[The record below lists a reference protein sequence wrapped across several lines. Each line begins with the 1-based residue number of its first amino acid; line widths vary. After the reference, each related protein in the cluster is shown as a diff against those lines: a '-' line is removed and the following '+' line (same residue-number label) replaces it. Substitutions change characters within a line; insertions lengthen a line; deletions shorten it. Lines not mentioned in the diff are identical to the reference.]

1 MTAPAKESPA
11 AWPARL
17 VAAVVTALLT
27 VAAALVMF
35 STFMFYDDEG
45 YVLLSLRNFATH
57 GGLYRDVYSQYGP
70 APFVFYAGLQSLGV
84 PLTHNVGRLI
94 TLLAWAGTAWGCG
107 LLVAQVTRHLATRV
121 ATITA
126 VFVYLWVMA
135 SEPTHPGGLI
145 VLLTTLLAVL
155 GCRWIERDQ
164 SITWAR
170 AVAAGVALLLLTK
183 INIGVFAAF
192 SACAWLLLF
201 HQTAWVRR
209 WAPLVVAIVGV
220 ALPLALMRPLLGADW
235 VQDFAVTFAG
245 SAIALTLT
253 AGLGATGRVGWRAL
267 GAAVVVAG
275 ITGAVILGVVA
286 WRGTGARDLLEGLLL
301 GPLKQPVNFSLRYVW
316 PAGIQLITAVSTA
329 GCLAAWFLRRRRVA
343 AVDTVVA
350 GLRLVATIGLAVNVA
365 RYPMVRPDYFAF
377 GWALPCLWLFVW
389 PLAGGS
395 HAQTAARAWLAFLLL
410 GQSLHA
416 FPVPGSQIAWGTVL
430 VVPLAAIGAWEAVNW
445 LAAHHGRNRA
455 ALLRPAA
462 LAASAG
468 LAAFVAFTGWNF
480 TQVATRYGDGQ
491 NLEMP
496 GAERIRLPDN
506 SAALFRL
513 LTQNAVAYGD
523 LLFSLPGTFSF
534 NIWTELPAPTL
545 ANVTHWFS
553 LLDAGK
559 QQAIIR
565 QLEAHPRACVIVQP
579 GHVRFLAERNLA
591 PKGPLYDFI
600 QREYEPA
607 FAFDDVEFRVRRG
620 RQIRPFLVAEMLTLA
635 PAANAA
641 PGAATT
647 LLRFTFFPLPGRPV
661 ASLEISSPVTGKPTV
676 LHRGN
681 ARLEVTPVN
690 IRGEATG
697 PAHATPWPAKLSGP
711 SELSVYYDREK
722 FSPAGQGA
730 TIILRDADGQEIG
743 LARLGL

>member
-1 MTAPAKESPA
+1 MIAPAAVKPS
-11 AWPARL
+11 AWPAWL
-17 VAAVVTALLT
+17 LPAAVTALLT

-45 YVLLSLRNFATH
+45 YVLFSLRNFATH

-70 APFVFYAGLQSLGV
+70 FPFVFYSGLQGLGL
-84 PLTHNVGRLI
+84 PLTHNVGRGI

-107 LLVAQVTRHLATRV
+107 LLVARATGHVATRV
-121 ATITA
+121 AVITA

-145 VLLTTLLAVL
+145 VVLTTWLAVL

-164 SITWAR
+164 GLAWAR
-170 AVAAGVALLLLTK
+170 AVAVGVAVLLLTK
-183 INIGVFAAF
+183 INVGVFAAF
-192 SACAWLLLF
+192 SACAWGLLF

-209 WAPLVVAIVGV
+209 WAPLAVAVVGV
-220 ALPLALMRPLLGADW
+220 ALPLALMRPLLGAPW

-245 SAIALTLT
+245 SAVALALAT
-253 AGLGATGRVGWRAL
+253 GFGATGRVGWRAL
-267 GAAVVVAG
+267 GAAVLTAG
-275 ITGAVILGVVA
+275 LAGGVIVGVVA

-301 GPLKQPVNFSLRYVW
+301 GPLQQPVNFSLRYVW
-316 PAGIQLITAVSTA
+316 PDWIQAITAVSLTA
-329 GCLAAWFLRRRRVA
+329 CLAARFLQHRRRA
-343 AVDTVVA
+343 AVDTGVA
-350 GLRLVATIGLAVNVA
+350 VLRLVAAAGLAAGVA
-365 RYPMVRPDYFAF
+365 RYPAVRPDYFAF

-389 PLAGGS
+389 PLAGVS
-395 HAQTAARAWLAFLLL
+395 AAPTAARAWLALLLL

-430 VVPLAAIGAWEAVNW
+430 VVPLVAIGAWESVVW
-445 LAAHHGRNRA
+445 LVERHGRNQNTV
-455 ALLRPAA
+455 LRPAA
-462 LAASAG
+462 LAAGAA
-468 LAAFVAFTGWNF
+468 LAALAVFTGGRF
-480 TQVATRYGDGQ
+480 AQVATRYGEGQ
-491 NLEMP
+491 NLELP
-496 GAERIRLPDN
+496 GAEHIRLPDN

-523 LLFSLPGTFSF
+523 MLFSLPGTFSF

-600 QREYEPA
+600 QREYEPV
-607 FAFDDVEFRVRRG
+607 FTFDDVEFRVRRG
-620 RQIRPFLVAEMLTLA
+620 RRIRPFLVAELLTLA
-635 PAANAA
+635 PAANAV
-641 PGAATT
+641 PDAATT
-647 LLRFTFFPLPGRPV
+647 LLRFTFFPLPGRPI
-661 ASLEISSPVTGKPTV
+661 ASLELSSPVTGKPTL
-676 LHRGN
+676 LHPGN
-681 ARLEVTPVN
+681 ARVEVTPVN
-690 IRGEATG
+690 IRGEPTG
-697 PAHATPWPAKLSGP
+697 PAKPSPWPLKPTGP
-711 SELSVYYDREK
+711 SELAVYYDREK
-722 FSPAGQGA
+722 FSPLGQGA

-743 LARLGL
+743 LARLGR

>member
-1 MTAPAKESPA
+1 VSAPNSEKKSIWSGWIPA
-11 AWPARL
+11 ATA
-17 VAAVVTALLT
+17 TALLT
-27 VAAALVMF
+27 IAAALVMF

-45 YVLLSLRNFATH
+45 YVLFSLRNFATH

-70 APFVFYAGLQSLGV
+70 FPFVFYYGLQTLGV
-84 PLTHNVGRLI
+84 PLTHNVGRII

-107 LLVAQVTRHLATRV
+107 LLVARATRHAATRLAV
-121 ATITA
+121 IAA

-135 SEPTHPGGLI
+135 SEPSHPGGLI
-145 VLLTTLLAVL
+145 VLLTTLLAVC
-155 GCRWIERDQ
+155 GGRWIERDQ
-164 SITWAR
+164 GLAWAR
-170 AVAAGVALLLLTK
+170 GAAVAVAVLLLTK

-192 SACAWLLLF
+192 SAVAWLLLF

-209 WAPLVVAIVGV
+209 WAPLAVAAVGV
-220 ALPLALMRPLLGADW
+220 ALPLALMRPLLGTPW
-235 VQDFAVTFAG
+235 VQDFAVTFAA
-245 SAIALTLT
+245 STLALAVA
-253 AGLGATGRVGWRAL
+253 AGLGASGRVGWRAL
-267 GAAVVVAG
+267 GAAAAAAAV
-275 ITGAVILGVVA
+275 TGALIVSVVA

-316 PAGIQLITAVSTA
+316 PAGIQAVAALSAA
-329 GCLAAWFLRRRRVA
+329 GCGLAWYLRRRHAA
-343 AVDTVVA
+343 AVDTAIAV
-350 GLRLVATIGLAVNVA
+350 LRLGVAIGLAAGIA
-365 RYPMVRPDYFAF
+365 RYPLVRPDYFAF
-377 GWALPCLWLFVW
+377 GWVLPCLWLLVW
-389 PLAGGS
+389 PLAGVAP
-395 HAQTAARAWLAFLLL
+395 AQTAARAWLALLLL

-430 VVPLAAIGAWEAVNW
+430 VIPLAAIGAWEAAAG
-445 LAAHHGRNRA
+445 LAARHAPRGTTW
-455 ALLRPAA
+455 LRPAA
-462 LAASAG
+462 GAAAAALAA
-468 LAAFVAFTGWNF
+468 LALFTGWSF
-480 TQVATRYGDGQ
+480 AQVATRYREGQ

-523 LLFSLPGTFSF
+523 MLFSLPGTFSF
-534 NIWTELPAPTL
+534 NLWTGLPAPTL

-565 QLEAHPRACVIVQP
+565 QLEAHPRACLIVQP

-591 PKGPLYDFI
+591 PKGPLYEYI

-620 RQIRPFLVAEMLTLA
+620 RTIRPFLVAEMLTLA
-635 PAANAA
+635 PAANAG
-641 PGAATT
+641 PGAASS
-647 LLRFTFFPLPGRPV
+647 LLRFTLFPVPGRPV
-661 ASLEISSPVTGKPTV
+661 ASIEVSTPVTGGPTV

-690 IRGEATG
+690 VRGEATG
-697 PAHATPWPAKLSGP
+697 PAQATPWPAKLPGP
-711 SELSVYYDREK
+711 CELAVYYDREK
-722 FSPAGQGA
+722 FPPVGQGA
-730 TIILRDADGQEIG
+730 TIILRDAEGQEVG
-743 LARLGL
+743 LARLGR

>member
-1 MTAPAKESPA
+1 MIAQVKEKHPSGPSRLAPAA
-11 AWPARL
+11 
-17 VAAVVTALLT
+17 VTALLT
-27 VAAALVMF
+27 GAATLVMY

-45 YVLLSLRNFATH
+45 YVLFSLKNYATH

-70 APFVFYAGLQSLGV
+70 FPFVFYSGLQSLGL
-84 PLTHNVGRLI
+84 PLTHNVGRFI

-107 LLVAQVTRHLATRV
+107 VLVAQITRHIAPRV

-164 SITWAR
+164 GLAWAR
-170 AVAAGVALLLLTK
+170 GVAAGVALLLLTK

-209 WAPLVVAIVGV
+209 WAPLAVATVGV
-220 ALPLALMRPLLGADW
+220 ALPLALMRPLLGTDW
-235 VQDFAVTFAG
+235 VRDFAVTFGG
-245 SAIALTLT
+245 SAIALAVT
-253 AGLGATGRVGWRAL
+253 AGVGATGRVGWRAL
-267 GAAVVVAG
+267 GTALLVAG
-275 ITGAVILGVVA
+275 VAGAVILGVVA
-286 WRGTGARDLLEGLLL
+286 WRGTGGRDLLEGLLL
-301 GPLKQPVNFSLRYVW
+301 GPLKQPVNFNLRYVW
-316 PAGIQLITAVSTA
+316 PAGIQGITAVSTA
-329 GCLAAWFLRRRRVA
+329 GCLVAWFLRLRQGA

-350 GLRLVATIGLAVNVA
+350 VLRIGAAVGLAVEVA

-377 GWALPCLWLFVW
+377 GWALPLLWLYVW
-389 PLAGGS
+389 PLAGVPS
-395 HAQTAARAWLAFLLL
+395 ARNAARAWLAFLLL

-416 FPVPGSQIAWGTVL
+416 FPVPGSQIAWCTVL
-430 VVPLAAIGAWEAVNW
+430 VVPLAAIGAWESAIW
-445 LAAHHGRNRA
+445 LAEHHGRTRP

-462 LAASAG
+462 LAAGAG
-468 LAAFVAFTGWNF
+468 LTAFAAFTGWNF
-480 TQVATRYGDGQ
+480 AQVATRYGDGQ

-513 LTQNAVAYGD
+513 LTQNAVAHGD
-523 LLFSLPGTFSF
+523 MLFSLPGTFSF
-534 NIWTELPAPTL
+534 NLWTELPAPTL

-553 LLDAGK
+553 LLDADK

-579 GHVRFLAERNLA
+579 DQVRFLAERKLA

-607 FAFDDVEFRVRRG
+607 FAFDDVEFHVRRG
-620 RQIRPFLVAEMLTLA
+620 RKIRPFLVAELLTLA
-635 PAANAA
+635 SAANPA

-647 LLRFTFFPLPGRPV
+647 LLRFTFFPLPDRPI

-681 ARLEVTPVN
+681 ARLEVRPVS
-690 IRGEATG
+690 IHGEATG
-697 PAHATPWPAKLSGP
+697 PAQPLPWPAKLSGP

-722 FSPAGQGA
+722 FSPVGQGA